1 MLKHARCNHQALIK
15 LMRASKNP
23 LLAGIKK
30 AGLLVPQD
38 PSSCQREKYFHDVF
52 GRIFLAA
59 RCGQK
64 CGQKHHENQEI

>member
-38 PSSCQREKYFHDVF
+38 DVF
-52 GRIFLAA
+52 GRTVRPKTSAAKNIMKIKKFENYFSFL
-59 RCGQK
+59 RIT
-64 CGQKHHENQEI
+64 H

>member
-38 PSSCQREKYFHDVF
+38 PSSCQREKYFQFFREHFF
-52 GRIFLAA
+52 GRTV
-59 RCGQK
+59 RTVR